1 MVDRPLVPAP
11 YVSPAEFRVQQR
23 PRQEREAD
31 QEERVIRRVDAPENV
46 IRGRHVQQAQIHAEV
61 REGGLCPGPAEKQQQ
76 SGEERGLAE
85 NARREPPHAS
95 LVQRANLA
103 TAVRRH
109 VFRNGAGARAGH
121 RYGVACNSSAS
132 GKSGVGLG
140 VGAGDSLGIPVS
152 SGSGLSVITGLGVVT
167 GSPPVAG
174 ADSTARG
181 SPEFVPTPPEF
192 VPSPHAKN
200 PTASA
205 TQATVPRHRMA
216 KRRYARRRETTTLPG
231 TRRACKRQR
240 CRLADSRGTAER
252 GLRAQAR

>member
-121 RYGVACNSSAS
+121 PTESPATRQRQANPAWAS
-132 GKSGVGLG
+132 ES
-140 VGAGDSLGIPVS
+140 
-152 SGSGLSVITGLGVVT
+152 
-167 GSPPVAG
+167 
-174 ADSTARG
+174 
-181 SPEFVPTPPEF
+181 E
-192 VPSPHAKN
+192 
-200 PTASA
+200 
-205 TQATVPRHRMA
+205 
-216 KRRYARRRETTTLPG
+216 PG
-231 TRRACKRQR
+231 TLLESRSPRAPG
-240 CRLADSRGTAER
+240 SR
-252 GLRAQAR
+252 